1 MQVIILGTGTS
12 QGIPIIG
19 CTCMTCQSDDP
30 RDSRLRTSAY
40 IKKGDFGILI
50 DIGPDFRQQ
59 ALHNQ
64 IKRVDAVMLTHE
76 HNDHIM
82 GLDDIRPFNFMQQN
96 AIPVYGLKRVIS
108 DIKNKFGYIF
118 EEFPYPGAPRI
129 DCHEIKPNENFHL
142 TQDIIVQT
150 IHVLHGD
157 LPILGFRIENFGY
170 VTDASYLDST
180 SIDKLRGVDVLILDC
195 LRFRKHYSHFCYEE
209 ALEIA
214 REIGAERTYFT
225 HMSHELGPHADF
237 QKNMP
242 PGIQPAYDGLIID
255 L

>member
-1 MQVIILGTGTS
+1 
-12 QGIPIIG
+12 
-19 CTCMTCQSDDP
+19 
-30 RDSRLRTSAY
+30 LRTSAY
-40 IKKGDFGILI
+40 IKKGDYGLLI

-59 ALHNQ
+59 ALNNRIQ
-64 IKRVDAVMLTHE
+64 RVDAILLTHE

-96 AIPVYGLKRVIS
+96 VIPVYGLKRVIG

-129 DCHEIKPNENFHL
+129 KCHEIKPDEKLQL
-142 TQDIIVQT
+142 TPEIEIQT
-150 IHVLHGD
+150 IHVMHGD

-170 VTDASYLDST
+170 VTDSSLLEQK
-180 SIDKLRGVDVLILDC
+180 SIDMLKGVDVLVLDC
-195 LRFRKHYSHFCYEE
+195 LRFRPHYSHFCYEE
-209 ALEIA
+209 ALA
-214 REIGAERTYFT
+214 VAKEIGAGQTYFT

-237 QKNMP
+237 QKTMP

-255 L
+255 M